1 MARTTGAG
9 GAGMSKRKQDCLET
23 YGLDIPVTVLG
34 IAVAIFIVYAFIM
47 LAIEAIKDL
56 LN

>member
-1 MARTTGAG
+1 MSAR
-9 GAGMSKRKQDCLET
+9 KRDCLET

-47 LAIEAIKDL
+47 LAIEAVKDL